1 MEKNRRTIVSI
12 AYRYNKGPS
21 GGPGGSNSLLEIYNN
36 KYLMI
41 DNMYFVYK
49 PRILRFGLI
58 SKVNSILIKILR
70 LDLLEWFEKNTYN
83 KEVLKYKQMNTIYI
97 AHDVYSG
104 YLCHQKNLKFLLVY
118 HQQGSL
124 LAEKRSFG
132 VYVPTKII
140 NKYNRLEE
148 VSFRNSLVNVFTSLG
163 SKESYIETS
172 LLSHETKTYIKN
184 NSRIIYN
191 SCFLSG
197 EVKTPRITIDS
208 LENEFIFLSVTSL
221 SYFKGVDQIPEF
233 LSNLR
238 NDFNFKWILIGQGPL
253 EDIVKSNAKKYGIY
267 ENLIH
272 INDRL
277 TQEELAYYYDK
288 ADFYIMM
295 HRLSIFDL
303 STLEAMS
310 SGCVPVLSRVGGNI
324 EFNFNDNVVYTLK
337 ILKKTLNEP
346 NYLAILKQRNIIAFR
361 QNFSG
366 ERLLKNFRNLL
377 SSV

>member
-1 MEKNRRTIVSI
+1 MEKDRRKIVSI

-21 GGPGGSNSLLEIYNN
+21 GGPGGSNSLLEIYNY
-36 KYLMI
+36 KYQII
-41 DNMYFVYK
+41 DNMQFVYK
-49 PRILRFGLI
+49 TKILVNGLIRKINTILRKVLI
-58 SKVNSILIKILR
+58 IDFI
-70 LDLLEWFEKNTYN
+70 EWFEKTSYK
-83 KEVLKYKQMNTIYI
+83 KEVMKHQTNNTVYI

-104 YLCHQKNLKFLLVY
+104 YLCHHKKLKFLLVY

-124 LAEKRSFG
+124 VAEQRSFG
-132 VYVPTKII
+132 SKVPTKII

-148 VSFRNSLVNVFTSLG
+148 ISFRNSISNIFTSLG

-172 LLSHETKTYIKN
+172 LLSPETKTYIKN
-184 NSRIIYN
+184 SSKIIYN

-197 EVKTPRITIDS
+197 EVKTPRIKIDS
-208 LENEFIFLSVTSL
+208 LESEFIFLSVTSL
-221 SYFKGVDQIPEF
+221 THFKGVDQIPEF
-233 LSNLR
+233 LSNLK

-253 EDIVKSNAKKYGIY
+253 EDLVKSNAMKYGIY
-267 ENLIH
+267 DKLIY

-277 TQEELAYYYDK
+277 TQEELAYYYDN
-288 ADFYIMM
+288 ADLYIML

-324 EFNFNDNVVYTLK
+324 EFNVNDNVVYTLK
-337 ILKKTLNEP
+337 TLKKTLNEP

-377 SSV
+377 SSI